1 MLCYVVMLCYVILGY
16 VMFFSSQDSTVDI
29 VSPGYELEN
38 PGFDSRKGQ
47 HNIFC
52 EAFMPL
58 LRPTHPPIPW
68 IQRALLR
75 SCATGV

>member
-1 MLCYVVMLCYVILGY
+1 
-16 VMFFSSQDSTVDI
+16 
-29 VSPGYELEN
+29 
-38 PGFDSRKGQ
+38 
-47 HNIFC
+47 
-52 EAFMPL
+52 MPL